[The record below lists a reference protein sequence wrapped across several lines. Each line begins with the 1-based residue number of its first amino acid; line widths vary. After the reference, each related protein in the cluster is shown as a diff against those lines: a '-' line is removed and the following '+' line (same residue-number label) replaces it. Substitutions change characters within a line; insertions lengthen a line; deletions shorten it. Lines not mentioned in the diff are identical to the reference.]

1 MTETNESNIP
11 AATIAR
17 LFHTVAFKDRNTR
30 ITEKTLMLS
39 SEYMRLF
46 INEALIRSNEER
58 VAEGNSL
65 SKIDGLD
72 SFGQRSRDLETTEQ
86 ESSTV
91 VNVLGRSG
99 TSHENNTQGDEF
111 DDLAAEPSTQAKNAF
126 NTDIDISDDMIDTKH
141 LAKIAGILTLDF

>member
-11 AATIAR
+11 TETIAR
-17 LFHTVAFKDRNTR
+17 LFHTVAFKEKNTR

-39 SEYMRLF
+39 SEYIRLF

-65 SKIDGLD
+65 SRIDGLD
-72 SFGQRSRDLETTEQ
+72 NFGRGPQDSETTERQ
-86 ESSTV
+86 SSTIA
-91 VNVLGRSG
+91 NDLGRPD
-99 TSHENNTQGDEF
+99 TSHENNIQDDEF
-111 DDLAAEPSTQAKNAF
+111 DDLVPEPSTQAKTAF